1 MGLFT
6 AFDICSSGMTAQRL
20 RYDTIAEN
28 LANVNTTR
36 TTEGGPYRRKTV
48 VFMEKHSN
56 AFNNLLL
63 SNMGVRGSGISG
75 TGVKVTKIV
84 DDTETEMNMVYD
96 PAHPDADENGYVTY
110 PNVNPIT
117 EMTNLIDATR
127 AYEANTTAFN
137 ASKNMVQAALKIGS

>member
-48 VFMEKHSN
+48 VFTEKHSN

-63 SNMGVRGSGISG
+63 SNMGVKGSGISG
-75 TGVKVTKIV
+75 TGVKVSQIV

-117 EMTNLIDATR
+117 EMTNLIDTSR
-127 AYEANTTAFN
+127 SYEANVTAFN
-137 ASKNMVQAALKIGS
+137 AIKAMAMKGLEVGK

>member
-48 VFMEKHSN
+48 VFAEKHSN

-63 SNMGVRGSGISG
+63 SNMGVKGSGIGG
-75 TGVKVTKIV
+75 TGVKVTRIV
-84 DDTETEMNMVYD
+84 NDYETEMNMVYD

-117 EMTNLIDATR
+117 EMTNLIDASR
-127 AYEANTTAFN
+127 AYEANVTAFN
-137 ASKNMVQAALKIGS
+137 AAKAMALKGLEAGK

>member
-48 VFMEKHSN
+48 VFAEKHSN

-63 SNMGVRGSGISG
+63 SNMGVKGSGISG
-75 TGVKVTKIV
+75 TGVKVVSIAN
-84 DDTETEMNMVYD
+84 DYETQMNMVYD
-96 PAHPDADENGYVTY
+96 PAHPDADDNGYVTY
-110 PNVNPIT
+110 PNVNPVT
-117 EMTNLIDATR
+117 EMTNLIDASR
-127 AYEANTTAFN
+127 AYEANVTAFN
-137 ASKNMVQAALKIGS
+137 AAKAMAMKGLEVGK